1 MSVAMQDVM
10 RESGVA
16 FGTSGARGLVTAMT
30 DRVCYVYTRAF
41 IKYCEASYKCEHT
54 IAIAGDLR
62 PSTGRI
68 LQSLVKASQDAG
80 WKVIYCGRIPSPA
93 IALYGLD
100 KHLPTIM
107 VTGSHIPADR
117 NGIKF
122 NHPNGEITKADEQGI
137 VSQSVDFD
145 EGIFDGVGM
154 LKSSPEL
161 PAVETEAEENYCKR
175 YPEFFGSDALHGLT
189 IGVYQHSAVG
199 RDIVVRVLES
209 LGATVKPFGRSE
221 TFVPV
226 DTEAIRK
233 EDEELAREF
242 THKDYVDAIFST
254 DGDSDRPLLADDA
267 GMWLRG
273 DVLGI
278 LAAQALGISR
288 IATPVSC
295 NTSLEKSGSFE
306 KICRTRIGSP
316 YVIAG
321 MESLVEGDASVAGYE
336 ANGGFLLQTSLS
348 RADASGAVRMLKALP
363 TRDALLPM
371 IAVMVKVHDEKCCVV
386 DLLRKLPKRF
396 TVSDRLKEF
405 PTEIS
410 KAKLAEIRDQKLGEK
425 LFGELTKKPL
435 KFAKSGAV
443 PTSNKTAAA
452 SASNKTAAAS
462 ADDKPAPLQG
472 KIVNLN
478 EVDGYRMEFDSGD
491 IIHLRPSGN
500 APEFRCYVETE
511 TRERSA
517 ELLADCLKIMEGWRK

>member
-1 MSVAMQDVM
+1 MQEVM
-10 RESGVA
+10 KQSGVA

-30 DRVCYVYTRAF
+30 DRVCYVYARSF
-41 IKYCEASYKCEHT
+41 IKYCEASYKCDHT

-62 PSTGRI
+62 PSTERI
-68 LQSLVKASQDAG
+68 LKALVKAGEDSS

-93 IALYGLD
+93 IALYGID
-100 KHLPTIM
+100 KALPTIM

-122 NHPNGEITKADEQGI
+122 NHPQGEITKKDEQGI

-145 EGIFDGVGM
+145 ESIFDANGM
-154 LKSSPEL
+154 LKNAPAL
-161 PAVETEAEENYCKR
+161 PAVEAEAEENYVKR
-175 YPEFFGSDALHGLT
+175 YPAFFGTKALSGLT

-199 RDIVVRVLES
+199 RDIVVKVLES
-209 LGATVKPFGRSE
+209 LGATVKPFARSE
-221 TFVPV
+221 TFIPV

-233 EDEELAREF
+233 EDEDLAREF
-242 THKDYVDAIFST
+242 AHKDFVDAIFST
-254 DGDSDRPLLADDA
+254 DGDSDRPLLADDV

-278 LAAQALGISR
+278 LAAQALGIKR

-321 MESLVEGDASVAGYE
+321 MESLVDANDASVSVAGYE
-336 ANGGFLLQTSLS
+336 ANGGFLLQTSLTRS
-348 RADASGAVRMLKALP
+348 FEDGATRTLPALP

-371 IAVMVKVHDEKCCVV
+371 IAVMVMVREQKMCVV
-386 DLLRKLPKRF
+386 DLLKKLPKRF

-405 PTEIS
+405 PTEVS
-410 KAKLAEIRDQKLGEK
+410 KAKLAEIREKKLGAK
-425 LFGELTKKPL
+425 LFGSLTAKPS
-435 KFAKSGAV
+435 KFKPKDG
-443 PTSNKTAAA
+443 
-452 SASNKTAAAS
+452 
-462 ADDKPAPLQG
+462 PAPTPFHG
-472 KIVNLN
+472 
-478 EVDGYRMEFDSGD
+478 EVVSIDETDGYRMEFDSGD
-491 IIHLRPSGN
+491 IVHLRPSGN

-511 TRERSA
+511 AKDRSA
-517 ELLADCLKIMEGWRK
+517 ELLAGCMKIMESWR

>member
-1 MSVAMQDVM
+1 MSVSMQEVM
-10 RESGVA
+10 KQSGVA

-30 DRVCYVYTRAF
+30 DRVCYVYARSF
-41 IKYCEASYKCEHT
+41 IKYCEASYKCDHT

-62 PSTGRI
+62 PSTERI
-68 LQSLVKASQDAG
+68 LKALVKAGEDSS

-93 IALYGLD
+93 IALYGID
-100 KHLPTIM
+100 KALPTIM

-122 NHPNGEITKADEQGI
+122 NHPQGEITKKDEQGI

-145 EGIFDGVGM
+145 ESIFDTKGM
-154 LKSSPEL
+154 LKNAPAL
-161 PAVETEAEENYCKR
+161 PAVETEAEENYVKR
-175 YPEFFGSDALHGLT
+175 YPAFFGTKALSGLT

-199 RDIVVRVLES
+199 RDIVVKVLES
-209 LGATVKPFGRSE
+209 LGATVKPFARSE
-221 TFVPV
+221 TFIPV

-233 EDEELAREF
+233 EDEDLAREF
-242 THKDYVDAIFST
+242 AHKDFVDAIFST
-254 DGDSDRPLLADDA
+254 DGDSDRPLLADDV

-278 LAAQALGISR
+278 LAAQALGIKR

-321 MESLVEGDASVAGYE
+321 MESLVDANDKSVSVAGYE
-336 ANGGFLLQTSLS
+336 ANGGFLLQTNLTRSFE
-348 RADASGAVRMLKALP
+348 DGATRTLPALP

-371 IAVMVKVHDEKCCVV
+371 IAVMVMVREQKMCVV
-386 DLLRKLPKRF
+386 DLLKKLPKRF
-396 TVSDRLKEF
+396 TLSDRLKEF
-405 PTEIS
+405 PTEKS
-410 KAKLAEIRDQKLGEK
+410 KAKLAEIREKNLGEK
-425 LFGELTKKPL
+425 LFGALAAKPS
-435 KFAKSGAV
+435 KFAKD
-443 PTSNKTAAA
+443 KTF
-452 SASNKTAAAS
+452 
-462 ADDKPAPLQG
+462 QG
-472 KIVNLN
+472 KIVSLN

-511 TRERSA
+511 GKERSA
-517 ELLADCLKIMEGWRK
+517 ELLAECLKIMEGWRK

>member
-10 RESGVA
+10 KQSGVA
-16 FGTSGARGLVTAMT
+16 FGTSGARGLVSAMT
-30 DRVCYVYTRAF
+30 DRVCYVYARSF
-41 IKYCEASYKCEHT
+41 IKYCEASYKCDRT

-62 PSTGRI
+62 PSTERI
-68 LQSLVKASQDAG
+68 LKALVKAGEDAG

-145 EGIFDGVGM
+145 ESMFGADGM
-154 LKSSPEL
+154 LKAAPEL
-161 PAVETEAEENYCKR
+161 PAVEVEAEENYVKR
-175 YPEFFGSDALHGLT
+175 YPDFFGNALSGLT

-209 LGATVKPFGRSE
+209 LGATVKPFARSE
-221 TFVPV
+221 TFIPV
-226 DTEAIRK
+226 DTEAIRV
-233 EDEELAREF
+233 EDEELARDF
-242 THKDYVDAIFST
+242 AHKDFVDAIFST
-254 DGDSDRPLLADDA
+254 DGDSDRPLLADDV

-278 LAAQALGISR
+278 LAAQSLGIKR

-321 MESLVEGDASVAGYE
+321 MESLMEGDASGSVEDRLAASAVADVSVAGYE
-336 ANGGFLLQTSLS
+336 ANGGFLLQTDLTREFKLGDGSS
-348 RADASGAVRMLKALP
+348 VKRTLKALP

-371 IAVMVKVHDEKCCVV
+371 IAVMVMVREQKMCVV

-405 PTEIS
+405 PTDIS
-410 KAKLAEIRDQKLGEK
+410 KAKLAEIREQKLGEK
-425 LFGELTKKPL
+425 LFGALTAKPS
-435 KFAKSGAV
+435 KFQKGA
-443 PTSNKTAAA
+443 
-452 SASNKTAAAS
+452 
-462 ADDKPAPLQG
+462 DGKPAAFQG
-472 KIVNLN
+472 KIVGIN

-491 IIHLRPSGN
+491 IVHLRPSGN

-511 TRERSA
+511 AKDRSA
-517 ELLADCLKIMEGWRK
+517 ELLADCLKIMEGWRR

>member
-10 RESGVA
+10 KQSGVA
-16 FGTSGARGLVTAMT
+16 FGTSGARGLVSAMT
-30 DRVCYVYTRAF
+30 DRVCYVYARSF
-41 IKYCEASYKCEHT
+41 IKYCEASYKCERT

-62 PSTGRI
+62 PSTERI
-68 LQSLVKASQDAG
+68 LKSLVQAGTDAN
-80 WKVIYCGRIPSPA
+80 WKVVYCGRIPSPA
-93 IALYGLD
+93 IAMYGID

-145 EGIFDGVGM
+145 KSLFDANGM
-154 LKSSPEL
+154 LKNAPEL
-161 PAVETEAEENYCKR
+161 PAVEAEAEENYCKR
-175 YPEFFGSDALHGLT
+175 YPNFFGSDALHGLT

-199 RDIVVRVLES
+199 RDIVVKVLES
-209 LGATVKPFGRSE
+209 LGATVKPFGRSDV
-221 TFVPV
+221 FVPV

-242 THKDYVDAIFST
+242 THKDYVDAVFST
-254 DGDSDRPLLADDA
+254 DGDSDRPLLADDV

-278 LAAQALGISR
+278 LAAQALGIKR

-321 MESLVEGDASVAGYE
+321 MESLVENGVTVAGYE
-336 ANGGFLLQTSLS
+336 ANGGFLLETDLTQEFVQGDKKET
-348 RADASGAVRMLKALP
+348 RTLKALP

-371 IAVMVKVHDEKCCVV
+371 IAVMVMVRKERMCVV

-405 PTEIS
+405 PTEKS
-410 KAKLAEIRDQKLGEK
+410 KAKLAEICEKNLGEK
-425 LFGELTKKPL
+425 LFGALAAKPS
-435 KFAKSGAV
+435 KFAKDG
-443 PTSNKTAAA
+443 
-452 SASNKTAAAS
+452 SA
-462 ADDKPAPLQG
+462 KPFQG
-472 KIVNLN
+472 KIVSLN

-511 TRERSA
+511 GKERSV
-517 ELLADCLKIMEGWRK
+517 ELLAECLKIMEGWRV

>member
-10 RESGVA
+10 KQSGVA
-16 FGTSGARGLVTAMT
+16 FGTSGARGLVSAMT
-30 DRVCYVYTRAF
+30 DRVCYVYARSF

-62 PSTGRI
+62 PSTERI
-68 LQSLVKASQDAG
+68 LKSLVQASADAN

-93 IALYGLD
+93 IAMYGID

-137 VSQSVDFD
+137 VSQSVEFD
-145 EGIFDGVGM
+145 EALFGADGM
-154 LKSSPEL
+154 LKVAPEL
-161 PAVETEAEENYCKR
+161 PAVEAEAEENYCKR
-175 YPEFFGSDALHGLT
+175 YPDFFGSDALHGLT

-199 RDIVVRVLES
+199 RDIVVKVLES
-209 LGATVKPFGRSE
+209 LGATVKPFARSE
-221 TFVPV
+221 TFIPV

-242 THKDYVDAIFST
+242 AHRDFVDAIFST
-254 DGDSDRPLLADDA
+254 DGDSDRPLLADDV

-278 LAAQALGISR
+278 LAAQSLGIKR

-321 MESLVEGDASVAGYE
+321 MESLVEDGVTVAGYE
-336 ANGGFLLQTSLS
+336 ANGGFLLQTNLT
-348 RADASGAVRMLKALP
+348 RTNANGKTTTLKALP

-371 IAVMVKVHDEKCCVV
+371 IAVMVMVREERMCVV
-386 DLLRKLPKRF
+386 DILRKLPKRF

-405 PTEIS
+405 PTEKS
-410 KAKLAEIRDQKLGEK
+410 KAKLAEIREKNLGEK
-425 LFGELTKKPL
+425 LFGALAAKPS
-435 KFAKSGAV
+435 KFAKDG
-443 PTSNKTAAA
+443 
-452 SASNKTAAAS
+452 SAP
-462 ADDKPAPLQG
+462 KPFQG
-472 KIVNLN
+472 KIVSLN

-511 TRERSA
+511 GKERSA
-517 ELLADCLKIMEGWRK
+517 ELLAECLKIMEGWRV

>member
-10 RESGVA
+10 KESGVA
-16 FGTSGARGLVTAMT
+16 FGTSGARGLVSAMT
-30 DRVCYVYTRAF
+30 DRVCYVYARSF

-62 PSTGRI
+62 PSTERI
-68 LQSLVKASQDAG
+68 LKSLVQAGNDAG
-80 WKVIYCGRIPSPA
+80 WKVVYCGRIPSPA

-100 KHLPTIM
+100 KHLATIM

-145 EGIFDGVGM
+145 EALFDADGM
-154 LKSSPEL
+154 LKAAPAL
-161 PAVETEAEENYCKR
+161 PAVEAEAEENYVKR
-175 YPEFFGSDALHGLT
+175 YPDFFGSDALHGLT

-209 LGATVKPFGRSE
+209 LGACVKPFGRSE
-221 TFVPV
+221 KFVPV

-242 THKDYVDAIFST
+242 THKDFVDAIFST
-254 DGDSDRPLLADDA
+254 DGDSDRPLLSDDV

-278 LAAQALGISR
+278 LAAQALKIKR

-321 MESLVEGDASVAGYE
+321 MESLVEEGATVAGYE
-336 ANGGFLLQTSLS
+336 ANGGFLLETDL
-348 RADASGAVRMLKALP
+348 VRNGRTLKALP

-371 IAVMVKVHDEKCCVV
+371 IAVMAEAREQKMCLV
-386 DLLRKLPKRF
+386 DLLKKLPRRF
-396 TVSDRLKEF
+396 TLSDRLKEF

-410 KAKLAEIRDQKLGEK
+410 KAKIAEIAEKKLGDS
-425 LFGELTKKPL
+425 LFGEI
-435 KFAKSGAV
+435 AC
-443 PTSNKTAAA
+443 
-452 SASNKTAAAS
+452 
-462 ADDKPAPLQG
+462 G
-472 KIVNLN
+472 KVKDIIT
-478 EVDGYRMEFDSGD
+478 VDGYRMEFDSGD

-500 APEFRCYVETE
+500 APEFRCYVEADN
-511 TRERSA
+511 RNRA
-517 ELLADCLKIMEGWRK
+517 ADLLSKCLKVMEGWRK

>member
-1 MSVAMQDVM
+1 MSVTMQEVM
-10 RESGVA
+10 KQSGVA

-30 DRVCYVYTRAF
+30 DRVCYVYARSF
-41 IKYCEASYKCEHT
+41 IKYCEASYKCDHT

-62 PSTGRI
+62 PSTERI
-68 LQSLVKASQDAG
+68 LKALVKAGEDSA

-93 IALYGLD
+93 IALYGID
-100 KHLPTIM
+100 KALPTIM

-122 NHPNGEITKADEQGI
+122 NHPKGEITKADEQGI

-145 EGIFDGVGM
+145 EAIFDAKGM
-154 LKSSPEL
+154 LKNAPAL
-161 PAVETEAEENYCKR
+161 PAVDGEAEANYCKR
-175 YPEFFGSDALHGLT
+175 YPDFFGAKALQGLT

-199 RDIVVRVLES
+199 RDIVVKVLES
-209 LGATVKPFGRSE
+209 LGATVKPFARSE
-221 TFVPV
+221 TFIPV

-242 THKDYVDAIFST
+242 AHKDFVDAIFST
-254 DGDSDRPLLADDA
+254 DGDSDRPLLADDV

-278 LAAQALGISR
+278 LAAQALGIKR

-295 NTSLEKSGSFE
+295 NTSLEKCGSFE

-321 MESLVEGDASVAGYE
+321 MESLVDANDASVSVAGYE
-336 ANGGFLLQTSLS
+336 ANGGFLLQTNLTRSFE
-348 RADASGAVRMLKALP
+348 DGATRTLPALP

-371 IAVMVKVHDEKCCVV
+371 IAVMVMVREQKMCVV
-386 DLLRKLPKRF
+386 DLLKKLPKRF

-405 PTEIS
+405 PTDLS
-410 KAKLAEIRDQKLGEK
+410 KAKLAEIREKKLGAK
-425 LFGELTKKPL
+425 LFGSLTAKPS
-435 KFAKSGAV
+435 KFKPKDG
-443 PTSNKTAAA
+443 
-452 SASNKTAAAS
+452 
-462 ADDKPAPLQG
+462 PAPKPFHG
-472 KIVNLN
+472 
-478 EVDGYRMEFDSGD
+478 EVVSIDETDGYRMEFDSGD
-491 IIHLRPSGN
+491 IVHLRPSGN

-511 TRERSA
+511 GKDRSA
-517 ELLADCLKIMEGWRK
+517 ELLAGCMKIMEGWRK

>member
-10 RESGVA
+10 KQSGVA
-16 FGTSGARGLVTAMT
+16 FGTSGARGLVSAMT
-30 DRVCYVYTRAF
+30 DRVCYVYARSF
-41 IKYCEASYKCEHT
+41 IKYCEASYKCEKN

-68 LQSLVKASQDAG
+68 LQALVKAGQDAG
-80 WKVIYCGRIPSPA
+80 WKVTYCGRIPSPA

-100 KHLPTIM
+100 KSLPTIM

-145 EGIFDGVGM
+145 EALFDAAGM
-154 LKSSPEL
+154 LKNAPEL

-175 YPEFFGSDALHGLT
+175 YPEFFGEKALQGLT

-209 LGATVKPFGRSE
+209 LGACVKPFGRSDV
-221 TFVPV
+221 FVPV
-226 DTEAIRK
+226 DTEAIRP

-242 THKDYVDAIFST
+242 THKDYVDAVFST
-254 DGDSDRPLLADDA
+254 DGDSDRPLLADDV

-278 LAAQALGISR
+278 LASQALGIKR

-295 NTSLEKSGSFE
+295 NTSLEKSESFE

-321 MESLVEGDASVAGYE
+321 MESLMEGDAAASAAAGVSVACYE
-336 ANGGFLLQTSLS
+336 ANGGFLLQTDLK
-348 RADASGAVRMLKALP
+348 RTAYDGVTRTLKALP

-371 IAVMVKVHDEKCCVV
+371 IAVMVMVREQKMCVV

-410 KAKLAEIRDQKLGEK
+410 KAKLAEIREQKLGEK
-425 LFGELTKKPL
+425 LFG
-435 KFAKSGAV
+435 KFAAKPSKFNKGA
-443 PTSNKTAAA
+443 PFH
-452 SASNKTAAAS
+452 
-462 ADDKPAPLQG
+462 G
-472 KIVNLN
+472 KMVSLN

-491 IIHLRPSGN
+491 IVHLRPSGN

-511 TRERSA
+511 GKERSA
-517 ELLADCLKIMEGWRK
+517 ELLADCLKVMEGWRK

>member
-10 RESGVA
+10 KQSGVA
-16 FGTSGARGLVTAMT
+16 FGTSGARGLVSAMT
-30 DRVCYVYTRAF
+30 DRVCYVYARSF

-62 PSTGRI
+62 PSTERI
-68 LQSLVKASQDAG
+68 LKSLVQAGADAN

-93 IALYGLD
+93 IAMYGID

-145 EGIFDGVGM
+145 EALFDDKGM
-154 LKSSPEL
+154 LKAAPEL
-161 PAVETEAEENYCKR
+161 PAVEVEAEANYCKR
-175 YPEFFGSDALHGLT
+175 YPDFFGSDALHGLT

-199 RDIVVRVLES
+199 RDIVVKVLES
-209 LGATVKPFGRSE
+209 LGATVKPFGRSDV
-221 TFVPV
+221 FVPV

-242 THKDYVDAIFST
+242 THKDYVDAVFST
-254 DGDSDRPLLADDA
+254 DGDSDRPLLADDV

-278 LAAQALGISR
+278 LAAQALGIKR

-321 MESLVEGDASVAGYE
+321 MESLVDANDPSVSVAGYE
-336 ANGGFLLQTSLS
+336 ANGGFLLQTDLT
-348 RADASGAVRMLKALP
+348 RKFEDGTRTLPALP

-371 IAVMVKVHDEKCCVV
+371 LAVMVMVREQKMCVV
-386 DLLRKLPKRF
+386 DLLKKLPKRF
-396 TVSDRLKEF
+396 TLSDRLKEF
-405 PTEIS
+405 PTETS
-410 KAKLAEIRDQKLGEK
+410 KAKLAEIREQKLGAK
-425 LFGELTKKPL
+425 LFGALT
-435 KFAKSGAV
+435 AV
-443 PTSNKTAAA
+443 PSKF
-452 SASNKTAAAS
+452 KPK
-462 ADDKPAPLQG
+462 DGPAPQPFHG
-472 KIVNLN
+472 
-478 EVDGYRMEFDSGD
+478 EVVSIDETDGYRMEFDSGD
-491 IIHLRPSGN
+491 IVHLRPSGN

-511 TRERSA
+511 SKDRSA
-517 ELLADCLKIMEGWRK
+517 ELLSGCMKIMEGWRK

>member
-10 RESGVA
+10 KKSGVA
-16 FGTSGARGLVTAMT
+16 FGTSGARGLVSAMT
-30 DRVCYVYTRAF
+30 DRVCYVYARSF
-41 IKYCEASYKCEHT
+41 IKYCEVSYKCDHE

-68 LQSLVKASQDAG
+68 LQALVKAGQDAG
-80 WKVIYCGRIPSPA
+80 WKVTYCGRIPSPA

-100 KHLPTIM
+100 KKLPTIM

-137 VSQSVDFD
+137 VSQSVEFD
-145 EGIFDGVGM
+145 EAMFDAKGM
-154 LKSSPEL
+154 LVNAPEL
-161 PAVETEAEENYCKR
+161 PAVEKEAEENYCLR
-175 YPEFFGSDALHGLT
+175 YPKFFGEKALQGLT

-209 LGATVKPFGRSE
+209 LGACVKPFGRSDV
-221 TFVPV
+221 FVPV
-226 DTEAIRK
+226 DTEAIRP
-233 EDEELAREF
+233 EDEELARKF
-242 THKDYVDAIFST
+242 THEDYVDAVFST
-254 DGDSDRPLLADDA
+254 DGDSDRPLLADDV

-278 LAAQALGISR
+278 LASQALGIKR

-295 NTSLEKSGSFE
+295 NTSLEKCGSFE
-306 KICRTRIGSP
+306 KIERTRIGSP

-321 MESLVEGDASVAGYE
+321 MESLMEGDASCSVEDRLAASAAAGVSVAGYE
-336 ANGGFLLQTSLS
+336 ANGGFLLQT
-348 RADASGAVRMLKALP
+348 DLKRTAYDGVTRTLPALP

-371 IAVMVKVHDEKCCVV
+371 IAVMVMVREQKMCVV

-410 KAKLAEIRDQKLGEK
+410 KVKLAEIREQKLGEK
-425 LFGELTKKPL
+425 LFG
-435 KFAKSGAV
+435 KFAAKPSKFNKGA
-443 PTSNKTAAA
+443 PFH
-452 SASNKTAAAS
+452 
-462 ADDKPAPLQG
+462 G
-472 KIVNLN
+472 KMVSLN

-491 IIHLRPSGN
+491 IVHLRPSGN

-511 TRERSA
+511 GKERSA
-517 ELLADCLKIMEGWRK
+517 ELLADCLKVMEGWRK

>member
-10 RESGVA
+10 KQSGVA
-16 FGTSGARGLVTAMT
+16 FGTSGARGLVSAMT
-30 DRVCYVYTRAF
+30 DRVCYVYARSF
-41 IKYCEASYKCEHT
+41 IKYCEASYKCDRE

-62 PSTGRI
+62 PSTERI
-68 LQSLVKASQDAG
+68 LKSLVKAGQDAG
-80 WKVIYCGRIPSPA
+80 WKVTYCGRIPSPA

-145 EGIFDGVGM
+145 EDLFDTNGM
-154 LKSSPEL
+154 LVAAPEL
-161 PAVETEAEENYCKR
+161 PAVEKEAEENYCKR

-209 LGATVKPFGRSE
+209 LGACVKPFGRSDV
-221 TFVPV
+221 FVPV
-226 DTEAIRK
+226 DTEAIRP

-242 THKDYVDAIFST
+242 THKDYVDAVFST
-254 DGDSDRPLLADDA
+254 DGDSDRPLLADDV

-278 LAAQALGISR
+278 LASQALGIRR

-295 NTSLEKSGSFE
+295 NTSLEKCGSFE
-306 KICRTRIGSP
+306 KIERTRIGSP

-321 MESLVEGDASVAGYE
+321 MESLMEGDASSSIEERLAASAAAGVSVAGYE
-336 ANGGFLLQTSLS
+336 ANGGFLLQTDLT
-348 RADASGAVRMLKALP
+348 RKFADGSTRTLKALP

-371 IAVMVKVHDEKCCVV
+371 IAVMVSVVEQRMCVV

-410 KAKLAEIRDQKLGEK
+410 KAKLAEIKEQNLGEK
-425 LFGELTKKPL
+425 LFGKLT
-435 KFAKSGAV
+435 AV
-443 PTSNKTAAA
+443 PSKF
-452 SASNKTAAAS
+452 KPK
-462 ADDKPAPLQG
+462 DGPAPIFHG
-472 KIVNLN
+472 KLVSLN

-491 IIHLRPSGN
+491 IVHLRPSGN

-511 TRERSA
+511 AKERSA
-517 ELLADCLKIMEGWRK
+517 ELLAGCLKIMEGWRK

>member
-10 RESGVA
+10 KQSGVA
-16 FGTSGARGLVTAMT
+16 FGTSGARGLVSAMT
-30 DRVCYVYTRAF
+30 DRVCYVYARSF
-41 IKYCEASYKCEHT
+41 IKYCEASYKCERT

-62 PSTGRI
+62 PSTERI
-68 LQSLVKASQDAG
+68 LKSLVQAGADAN

-93 IALYGLD
+93 IAMYGID

-145 EGIFDGVGM
+145 EALFGADGM
-154 LKSSPEL
+154 LKNAPEL
-161 PAVETEAEENYCKR
+161 PAVEAEAEENYCKR
-175 YPEFFGSDALHGLT
+175 YPDFFGKDALHGLT

-199 RDIVVRVLES
+199 RDIVVKVLES
-209 LGATVKPFGRSE
+209 LGATVKPFGRSDV
-221 TFVPV
+221 FVPV

-242 THKDYVDAIFST
+242 THKDYVDAVFST
-254 DGDSDRPLLADDA
+254 DGDSDRPLLADDV

-278 LAAQALGISR
+278 LAAQSLGIKR

-321 MESLVEGDASVAGYE
+321 MESLVENGVTVAGYE
-336 ANGGFLLQTSLS
+336 ANGGFLLETDLTQEFVNGDK
-348 RADASGAVRMLKALP
+348 REVRTLKALP

-371 IAVMVKVHDEKCCVV
+371 IAVMVMVRKERMCVV

-405 PTEIS
+405 PTEKS
-410 KAKLAEIRDQKLGEK
+410 KAKLAEIREKNLGEK
-425 LFGELTKKPL
+425 LFGALAAKPS
-435 KFAKSGAV
+435 KFAKDG
-443 PTSNKTAAA
+443 
-452 SASNKTAAAS
+452 SAP
-462 ADDKPAPLQG
+462 KPFQG
-472 KIVNLN
+472 KIVSLN

-511 TRERSA
+511 GKERSA

>member
-1 MSVAMQDVM
+1 MQDVM
-10 RESGVA
+10 KQSGVA
-16 FGTSGARGLVTAMT
+16 FGTSGARGLVSAMT
-30 DRVCYVYTRAF
+30 DRVCYVYARSF

-62 PSTGRI
+62 PSTERI
-68 LQSLVKASQDAG
+68 LKSLVQAGADAN

-93 IALYGLD
+93 IAMYGID

-145 EGIFDGVGM
+145 EALFGADGM
-154 LKSSPEL
+154 LKNVPEL

-175 YPEFFGSDALHGLT
+175 YPEFFGKDALHGLT

-199 RDIVVRVLES
+199 RDIVVKVLES
-209 LGATVKPFGRSE
+209 LGATVKPFGRSDV
-221 TFVPV
+221 FVPV

-242 THKDYVDAIFST
+242 THKDYVDAVFST
-254 DGDSDRPLLADDA
+254 DGDSDRPLLADDV

-278 LAAQALGISR
+278 LAAQSLGIKR

-321 MESLVEGDASVAGYE
+321 MESLVENGVTVAGYE
-336 ANGGFLLQTSLS
+336 ANGGFLLETDLTQEFVNGDK
-348 RADASGAVRMLKALP
+348 REVRTLKALP

-371 IAVMVKVHDEKCCVV
+371 IAVMVMVRKERMCVV

-405 PTEIS
+405 PTEKS
-410 KAKLAEIRDQKLGEK
+410 KAKLAEIREKNLGEK
-425 LFGELTKKPL
+425 LFGALAAKPS
-435 KFAKSGAV
+435 KFAKDGSL
-443 PTSNKTAAA
+443 P
-452 SASNKTAAAS
+452 
-462 ADDKPAPLQG
+462 KPFQG
-472 KIVNLN
+472 KIVSLN

-511 TRERSA
+511 GKERSA
-517 ELLADCLKIMEGWRK
+517 ELLADCLKIMEGWRV

>member
-10 RESGVA
+10 KESGVA
-16 FGTSGARGLVTAMT
+16 FGTSGARGLVSAMT
-30 DRVCYVYTRAF
+30 DRVCYVYARSF
-41 IKYCEASYKCEHT
+41 IKYCEASYKCDHT

-62 PSTGRI
+62 PSTERI
-68 LQSLVKASQDAG
+68 LKALVQAGNDAN

-100 KHLPTIM
+100 KHLATIM

-145 EGIFDGVGM
+145 ESLFAADGM
-154 LKSSPEL
+154 LKAAPAL
-161 PAVETEAEENYCKR
+161 PAVEVEAEENYVKR
-175 YPEFFGSDALHGLT
+175 YPEFFGKDALSGLT
-189 IGVYQHSAVG
+189 LGVYQHSAVG

-209 LGATVKPFGRSE
+209 LGACVKPFGRSE
-221 TFVPV
+221 KFVPV

-233 EDEELAREF
+233 EDEDLAREF
-242 THKDYVDAIFST
+242 THKDFVDAIFST
-254 DGDSDRPLLADDA
+254 DGDSDRPLLSDDV

-278 LAAQALGISR
+278 LAAQALKIKR

-321 MESLVEGDASVAGYE
+321 MESLVEEGATVAGYE
-336 ANGGFLLQTSLS
+336 ANGGFLLETDL
-348 RADASGAVRMLKALP
+348 VRNGRTLKALP

-371 IAVMVKVHDEKCCVV
+371 IAVMAEAREQKMCLV
-386 DLLRKLPKRF
+386 DLLKKLPRRF
-396 TVSDRLKEF
+396 TLSDRLKEF

-410 KAKLAEIRDQKLGEK
+410 KAKIAEIREKKLGEK
-425 LFGELTKKPL
+425 LFGALAAKPS
-435 KFAKSGAV
+435 KFAKDA
-443 PTSNKTAAA
+443 TF
-452 SASNKTAAAS
+452 
-462 ADDKPAPLQG
+462 QG
-472 KIVNLN
+472 KIVSLN

-500 APEFRCYVETE
+500 APEFRCYVEAE
-511 TRERSA
+511 AKDRAA
-517 ELLADCLKIMEGWRK
+517 ELLADCMKIMEGWRK

>member
-1 MSVAMQDVM
+1 MSVSMQEVM
-10 RESGVA
+10 NQSGVA

-30 DRVCYVYTRAF
+30 DCVCYVYARSF
-41 IKYCEASYKCEHT
+41 IKYCEQNYKCERT

-62 PSTGRI
+62 PSTERI
-68 LQSLVKASQDAG
+68 LKSLVQAGVDAN
-80 WKVIYCGRIPSPA
+80 WKVVYCGRIPSPA
-93 IALYGLD
+93 IAMYGID
-100 KHLPTIM
+100 KHVPTIM

-145 EGIFDGVGM
+145 EALFGADGM
-154 LKSSPEL
+154 LKNAPEL
-161 PAVETEAEENYCKR
+161 PAVESEAEENYCKR
-175 YPEFFGSDALHGLT
+175 YPDFFGKDALHGLT

-199 RDIVVRVLES
+199 RDIVVKVLES
-209 LGATVKPFGRSE
+209 LGATVKPFARSE
-221 TFVPV
+221 TFIPV

-242 THKDYVDAIFST
+242 THKDYVDAVFST
-254 DGDSDRPLLADDA
+254 DGDSDRPLLADDV

-278 LAAQALGISR
+278 LAAQALR
-288 IATPVSC
+288 IKRVATPVSC

-321 MESLVEGDASVAGYE
+321 MESLVDTNDKSVSVAGYE
-336 ANGGFLLQTSLS
+336 ANGGFLLETDLT
-348 RADASGAVRMLKALP
+348 REFVKGDKKEVRTLKALP

-371 IAVMVKVHDEKCCVV
+371 IAVMVMVREERMCVV
-386 DLLRKLPKRF
+386 DILRKLPKRF

-405 PTEIS
+405 PTEKS
-410 KAKLAEIRDQKLGEK
+410 KAKLAEIREKNLGEK
-425 LFGELTKKPL
+425 LFGALAAKPS
-435 KFAKSGAV
+435 KFVKD
-443 PTSNKTAAA
+443 KTF
-452 SASNKTAAAS
+452 
-462 ADDKPAPLQG
+462 QG
-472 KIVNLN
+472 KIVSLN

-511 TRERSA
+511 GKERSA
-517 ELLADCLKIMEGWRK
+517 ELLAECLKIMEGWRN

>member
-1 MSVAMQDVM
+1 MSVTMQEVM
-10 RESGVA
+10 KQSGVA

-30 DRVCYVYTRAF
+30 DRVCYVYARSF
-41 IKYCEASYKCEHT
+41 IKYCEQSYKCDHT

-62 PSTGRI
+62 PSTERI
-68 LQSLVKASQDAG
+68 LKALVKAGEDSS

-93 IALYGLD
+93 IALYGID
-100 KHLPTIM
+100 KALPTIM

-122 NHPNGEITKADEQGI
+122 NHPQGEITKADEQGI

-145 EGIFDGVGM
+145 EAIFDSTGM
-154 LKSSPEL
+154 LKNAPAL

-175 YPEFFGSDALHGLT
+175 YPEFFGSKALQGLT

-199 RDIVVRVLES
+199 RDIVVKVLES
-209 LGATVKPFGRSE
+209 LGATVKPFARSE
-221 TFVPV
+221 TFIPV

-242 THKDYVDAIFST
+242 AHKDFVDAIFST
-254 DGDSDRPLLADDA
+254 DGDSDRPLLADDV

-278 LAAQALGISR
+278 LAAQALGIKR

-321 MESLVEGDASVAGYE
+321 MESLVDANDKSVSVAGYE
-336 ANGGFLLQTSLS
+336 ANGGFLLQTNLTRSFE
-348 RADASGAVRMLKALP
+348 DGATRTLPALP

-371 IAVMVKVHDEKCCVV
+371 IAVMVMVREQKMCVV
-386 DLLRKLPKRF
+386 DLLKKLPKRF

-405 PTEIS
+405 PTDLS
-410 KAKLAEIRDQKLGEK
+410 KAKLAEIREKKLGAK
-425 LFGELTKKPL
+425 LFGSLTAKPS
-435 KFAKSGAV
+435 KFKPKDGPV
-443 PTSNKTAAA
+443 P
-452 SASNKTAAAS
+452 
-462 ADDKPAPLQG
+462 KPFHG
-472 KIVNLN
+472 
-478 EVDGYRMEFDSGD
+478 EVVSVDETDGYRMEFDSGD
-491 IIHLRPSGN
+491 IVHLRPSGN

-511 TRERSA
+511 GKDRSA
-517 ELLADCLKIMEGWRK
+517 ELLAGCMKIMEGWRK

>member
-10 RESGVA
+10 KQSGVA
-16 FGTSGARGLVTAMT
+16 FGTSGARGLVSAMT
-30 DRVCYVYTRAF
+30 DRVCYVYARSF
-41 IKYCEASYKCEHT
+41 IKYCEVSYKCERT

-62 PSTGRI
+62 PSTERI
-68 LQSLVKASQDAG
+68 LKSLVQASADAN

-93 IALYGLD
+93 IAMYGID
-100 KHLPTIM
+100 KHVPTIM

-145 EGIFDGVGM
+145 ESLFDANGM
-154 LKSSPEL
+154 LKNAPEL
-161 PAVETEAEENYCKR
+161 PAVESEAEENYCKR

-199 RDIVVRVLES
+199 RDIVVKVLES
-209 LGATVKPFGRSE
+209 LGATVKPFARSE
-221 TFVPV
+221 TFIPV

-242 THKDYVDAIFST
+242 AHRDFVDAIFST
-254 DGDSDRPLLADDA
+254 DGDSDRPLLADDV

-278 LAAQALGISR
+278 LAAQSLGIKR

-321 MESLVEGDASVAGYE
+321 MESLVDANDASVSVAGYE
-336 ANGGFLLQTSLS
+336 ANGGFLLQTNLT
-348 RADASGAVRMLKALP
+348 RTNANGETTTLKALP

-371 IAVMVKVHDEKCCVV
+371 IAVMVMVREERMCVV
-386 DLLRKLPKRF
+386 DILRKLPKRF

-405 PTEIS
+405 PTEKS
-410 KAKLAEIRDQKLGEK
+410 KAKLAEIREKNLGEK
-425 LFGELTKKPL
+425 LFGALAAKPS
-435 KFAKSGAV
+435 KFAKD
-443 PTSNKTAAA
+443 KTF
-452 SASNKTAAAS
+452 
-462 ADDKPAPLQG
+462 QG
-472 KIVNLN
+472 KIVSLN

-511 TRERSA
+511 GKDRSA
-517 ELLADCLKIMEGWRK
+517 ELLAECLKIMEGWRK